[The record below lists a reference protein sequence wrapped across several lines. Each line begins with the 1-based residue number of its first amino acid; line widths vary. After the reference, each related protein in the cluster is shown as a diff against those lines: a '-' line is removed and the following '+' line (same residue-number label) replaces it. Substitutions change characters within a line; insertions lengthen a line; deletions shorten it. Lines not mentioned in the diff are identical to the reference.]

1 MQTLILGIL
10 HVFLKISLKKKD
22 KGRGRHGRPRKICVL
37 WMEKGVGKDE
47 EGSWEPTPPAS
58 LWGRKESLGCS
69 SYAKDGK
76 CSQGSC

>member
-22 KGRGRHGRPRKICVL
+22 KGRGRHGRPQKTCVL

-47 EGSWEPTPPAS
+47 EGYLGADPACQPVGEKGQFGV
-58 LWGRKESLGCS
+58 LELC
-69 SYAKDGK
+69 
-76 CSQGSC
+76 